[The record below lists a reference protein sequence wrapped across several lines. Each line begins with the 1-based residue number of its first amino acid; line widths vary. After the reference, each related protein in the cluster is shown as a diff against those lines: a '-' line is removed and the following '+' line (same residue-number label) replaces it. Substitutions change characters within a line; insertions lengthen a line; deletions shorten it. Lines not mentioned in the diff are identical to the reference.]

1 MARNPPAATR
11 SISAT
16 ASAMSV
22 IGTGAVGAS
31 REKYGEN
38 RSTT

>member
-1 MARNPPAATR
+1 MARKPAAATR

-16 ASAMSV
+16 ASSMSV

-31 REKYGEN
+31 RAKYGVN
-38 RSTT
+38 RSTM